1 MEPQAPTDLF
11 TRALDSLVVQLKED
25 RSILALMLCGSLS
38 HDAVWAKSDIDLVIV
53 TVDDR
58 KSTLTDLSLASGDV
72 NIHALILPRAA
83 FRQQVDGAIRQSFMH
98 SFLSKGRLLYSHD
111 PTIADLLATLTHQ
124 GARDTQLQLLQAA
137 THVVPPLYK
146 ARKFLITRGDL
157 DYTALWV
164 LHAAGPLAR
173 IEVIGRGLLADREVL
188 PQALALNPEFFS
200 IVYTGLINAKKTD
213 KSVRGAL
220 EAAERYLAERAR
232 VLFSPII
239 EHLSDVGEARSCTE
253 IESHFTRHFGVSGV
267 TTACEYLADEG
278 LIGKASTPVRVTKRS
293 NVEVQELAFFHVVM
307 W

>member
-1 MEPQAPTDLF
+1 MEPQATTDLF
-11 TRALDSLVVQLKED
+11 TRALDALVVQLKED

-58 KSTLTDLSLASGDV
+58 KSTLSDLSLASGDV

-98 SFLSKGRLLYSHD
+98 SFLSKGRLLYTHD
-111 PTIADLLATLTHQ
+111 PTIADLLATLTTQ
-124 GARDTQLQLLQAA
+124 GARDTRVQLLEAA
-137 THVVPPLYK
+137 THAVPALYK

-188 PQALALNPEFFS
+188 PQALALNPDFFS
-200 IVYTGLINAKKTD
+200 IVYTGLINTKKTE
-213 KSVRGAL
+213 KNVRAAL
-220 EAAERYLAERAR
+220 EAAEGYLTERAR
-232 VLFSPII
+232 ELFAPII
-239 EHLSDVGEARSCTE
+239 DHLREVGEARSCTE
-253 IESHFTRHFGVSGV
+253 IESHFTRHFGVSGL

-293 NVEVQELAFFHVVM
+293 NVEVQELAFFHV
-307 W
+307 

>member
-1 MEPQAPTDLF
+1 MEPQATTDLF

-124 GARDTQLQLLQAA
+124 GARDTQVQLLQAA

-146 ARKFLITRGDL
+146 ARKFL
-157 DYTALWV
+157 DYAWRPG
-164 LHAAGPLAR
+164 LHRAVGPPCRRAAGPHR
-173 IEVIGRGLLADREVL
+173 SDR
-188 PQALALNPEFFS
+188 PWPP
-200 IVYTGLINAKKTD
+200 
-213 KSVRGAL
+213 R
-220 EAAERYLAERAR
+220 R
-232 VLFSPII
+232 P
-239 EHLSDVGEARSCTE
+239 
-253 IESHFTRHFGVSGV
+253 
-267 TTACEYLADEG
+267 
-278 LIGKASTPVRVTKRS
+278 
-293 NVEVQELAFFHVVM
+293 
-307 W
+307 